1 MLICPLLVLL
11 SSSLACNLTR
21 AAEITPAKTGE
32 PAAISPESSATP
44 EATPG
49 PASIRGVLWRDICQ
63 YTGGEGGQV
72 PVLGKGCARWGT
84 LAEQF
89 GPNQERD
96 DFETGWA
103 GGTIHLGAGVCPS
116 SGLAVSVTDADGR
129 YQFDNLTAGAYC
141 VSYNP
146 AADGNDKILIP
157 GAPTFPE
164 RGDAGAFQSIILTA
178 GESKIV
184 DFGYAWQFF
193 N

>member
-1 MLICPLLVLL
+1 MLVCPLLVLF
-11 SSSLACNLTR
+11 SSTLACNLTR
-21 AAEITPAKTGE
+21 VGEATPAPTGK
-32 PAAISPESSATP
+32 PAAVLPEASATP

-49 PASIRGVLWRDICQ
+49 PASIRGVLWHDTCQ
-63 YTGGEGGQV
+63 FTGGEAGQV

-103 GGTIHLGAGVCPS
+103 GVTIHLGAGVCPS
-116 SGLAVSVTDADGR
+116 IGLAVSVTDAEGGYR
-129 YQFDNLTAGAYC
+129 FENLAAGAYC

-146 AADGNDKILIP
+146 GADGNDKILIP

-164 RGDAGAFQSIILTA
+164 RGDAGAFQSVILTA
-178 GESKIV
+178 GDSKKV
-184 DFGYAWQFF
+184 DFGYAWQFY